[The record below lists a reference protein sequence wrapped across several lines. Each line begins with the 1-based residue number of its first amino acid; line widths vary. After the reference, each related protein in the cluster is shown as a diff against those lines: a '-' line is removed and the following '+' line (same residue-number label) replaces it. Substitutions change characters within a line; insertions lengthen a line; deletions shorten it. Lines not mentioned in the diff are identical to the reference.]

1 MYARRLKQPA
11 YTRRQEANMYVHR
24 QFNLNLSLFV
34 FDAVPAR
41 DIRDVK
47 IKYRVE
53 IEGYIIIYIRWGP
66 AWAIWDHDM
75 YL

>member
-1 MYARRLKQPA
+1 
-11 YTRRQEANMYVHR
+11 MYVHR

-47 IKYRVE
+47 IRDRVE
-53 IEGYIIIYIRWGP
+53 IEGYIISQLHPFGVQLGLFGT
-66 AWAIWDHDM
+66 M
-75 YL
+75 TCTFKLT